1 MADDSDRLDLIQR
14 LADKQNAGDKKSL
27 AERAAEKLAA
37 TPAKPATRIV
47 APAAADTVT
56 QPRQPPETASK
67 RPIEDD
73 ADRESFRS
81 KLDFDKLKRSGYIT
95 PDQQQSHL
103 AEEFRAIKR
112 PLLLRAFGNDKRK
125 IERGNVVMITSAQPG
140 EGKTFT
146 SINLAMSIASERDLH
161 VLLIDTDVYRQRLED
176 ELGIGD
182 RKGLVDLLFDDTL
195 ELTDLFVRTDIPNLT
210 ILPVGTR
217 HPQAPELMASQKMAA
232 LMDDIAARYPDRV
245 IIIDSPPVLASSEA
259 SVLALLV
266 GQIVLVVEANRTKK
280 SNVERSLKL
289 ISNCEN
295 IYFVINKT
303 GADSTISPY
312 RTYAY
317 YDEYRKQA

>member
-14 LADKQNAGDKKSL
+14 LAEKQNSGEKKSL
-27 AERAAEKLAA
+27 AERAAEKLATSPVNQAPKTGA
-37 TPAKPATRIV
+37 TAHSDTNSQRQKPVTKDKKSGI
-47 APAAADTVT
+47 ADSGDKGT
-56 QPRQPPETASK
+56 
-67 RPIEDD
+67 
-73 ADRESFRS
+73 FRS
-81 KLDFDKLKRSGYIT
+81 ELDFDKLRQSGYIT
-95 PDQQQSHL
+95 PDQQQTHL

-112 PLLLRAFGNDKRK
+112 PLLLKAFGNESRK
-125 IERGNVVMITSAQPG
+125 VERGNVIMITSAQPG

-161 VLLIDTDVYRQRLED
+161 VLLIDTDVYRHRLED
-176 ELGIGD
+176 ELGIGG
-182 RKGLVDLLFDDTL
+182 RKGLVDLLIDDNL
-195 ELTDLFVRTDIPNLT
+195 ELTELFVRTNIPNLT
-210 ILPVGTR
+210 ILPVGTL
-217 HPQAPELMASQKMAA
+217 HPQAPELMASQKMSA

-245 IIIDSPPVLASSEA
+245 IIIDSPPVLASSEP

-266 GQIVLVVEANRTKK
+266 GQTVLVVEANRTKK

-303 GADSTISPY
+303 GSDSTVSPY
-312 RTYAY
+312 RSYAY

>member
-14 LADKQNAGDKKSL
+14 LADKQNARDKKSL

-37 TPAKPATRIV
+37 MPVKPAARAV
-47 APAAADTVT
+47 ADTAVDPRS
-56 QPRQPPETASK
+56 QPRPPGDSGQKIKVPDNAERET
-67 RPIEDD
+67 
-73 ADRESFRS
+73 FRCN
-81 KLDFDKLKRSGYIT
+81 LDYDQLRRSGYIT

-161 VLLIDTDVYRQRLED
+161 VLLIDTDVYRHMLED
-176 ELGIGD
+176 RLGIGD
-182 RKGLVDLLFDDTL
+182 RQGLVDLLIDDKL
-195 ELTDLFVRTDIPNLT
+195 ELTDLFVRTNIPNLT
-210 ILPVGTR
+210 ILPVGTK

-280 SNVERSLKL
+280 ANVERSLKL

-303 GADSTISPY
+303 GSDSTISAY
-312 RTYAY
+312 RTYSY
-317 YDEYRKQA
+317 YDEYRK

>member
-37 TPAKPATRIV
+37 TRVKPAAMTV
-47 APAAADTVT
+47 ADAASDSRSRP
-56 QPRQPPETASK
+56 QPSGDSQPKNKVP
-67 RPIEDD
+67 DN
-73 ADRESFRS
+73 ADRETFRFN
-81 KLDFDKLKRSGYIT
+81 LDYDQLRRSGYIT

-112 PLLLRAFGNDKRK
+112 PLLLKAFGNDKRK
-125 IERGNVVMITSAQPG
+125 VERGNVVMITSAQPG
-140 EGKTFT
+140 EGKTFS

-161 VLLIDTDVYRQRLED
+161 VLLIDTDVYRHRLEE

-182 RKGLVDLLFDDTL
+182 RKGLVDLLIDDKL
-195 ELTDLFVRTDIPNLT
+195 ELTDLFVRTNIPNLT
-210 ILPVGTR
+210 ILPVGTK
-217 HPQAPELMASQKMAA
+217 HPQAPELMASQKMAS

-280 SNVERSLKL
+280 ANVERSLKL

-303 GADSTISPY
+303 GADSTISAY
-312 RTYAY
+312 RTYSY
-317 YDEYRKQA
+317 YDEYRT